1 MEYGFKRKFDSTI
14 ETEVIVPHPGGY
26 IEQDFDNNKKRM
38 RLSVQ
43 VGSTSAAASAGL
55 PQSYYNETFINQI
68 NGQESNEHNNH
79 HPLSEMDFDYKDS
92 QNNRDED
99 LEDIPTTSEVIN
111 SLRKVI
117 LWMCA
122 QGDHN
127 ADYIQ
132 YLSEV
137 ERYAVS
143 KQLNLAQQRKITQY
157 LIRRTQQ

>member
-1 MEYGFKRKFDSTI
+1 MEYGFKRKFDSTV
-14 ETEVIVPHPGGY
+14 ECDVIVPHPGGY
-26 IEQDFDNNKKRM
+26 VEQDFDNNKKRM

-43 VGSTSAAASAGL
+43 VGSTTATAAGL
-55 PQSYYNETFINQI
+55 PQTFYNQTYSNQL
-68 NGQESNEHNNH
+68 NGSNDNQ
-79 HPLSEMDFDYKDS
+79 PLSEMDFDYKDS
-92 QNNRDED
+92 QNNREED

>member
-1 MEYGFKRKFDSTI
+1 MEYGFKRKFDSTV
-14 ETEVIVPHPGGY
+14 ESDVIIPHLGGY
-26 IEQDFDNNKKRM
+26 VEQNIDNCKKRM
-38 RLSVQ
+38 KLSVQ
-43 VGSTSAAASAGL
+43 VGATTNIDAAAIGL
-55 PQSYYNETFINQI
+55 NQPFC
-68 NGQESNEHNNH
+68 NLQATNTNHLTMHESSNNL
-79 HPLSEMDFDYKDS
+79 PLSEMDFDNKD
-92 QNNRDED
+92 NREED

-117 LWMCA
+117 LWMSA

-127 ADYIQ
+127 SDYIQ

-157 LIRRTQQ
+157 LIRQTQQ